1 VPIHKSISGRNMP
14 IHFKE
19 HLIVFTRYP
28 EPGKTKTRLIP
39 LLGAEGAAEL
49 QRKMTEHTLS
59 QVKMLSTRHELS
71 VEIRYEG
78 GDKNLMQTWLGQ
90 DFRCRPQG
98 SGDLG
103 RRMKRS
109 LEDALRAGA
118 TQAVII
124 GTDIPDITNGIIQ
137 KAFDALKLK
146 NLVLGPAKDGGYYLI
161 GLQKNSLSQAI
172 PDLFTGINWGAGDV
186 FEKTIK
192 IAKDSGLSFTLLDVL
207 KDVDHPEDLMIWE
220 ESRHINPSVFRSHLK
235 NRILAQGQ
243 GGTEFQP
250 AGILKYV
257 EDLKRGPNTEIGEK
271 DFFEIASNPNRISI
285 IIPAIN
291 EANNIAETIE
301 SIGPGDKKEVI
312 VVDGGSNDDT
322 VGIAKSLGA
331 RVITGSP
338 PRARQMNR
346 GAVQATGDVLV
357 FLHADTRLPEKFED
371 YIFNSFKQPKM
382 VAGAFQ
388 LRMDSS
394 MPGLRLIERIANWR
408 ARYLKMPYGDQA
420 IFLSSKLFHYLGGF
434 LDIPIMED
442 FELIRRLKKRGKI
455 ITLPV
460 PVLTSPRRWQ
470 NFGILKTTL
479 INQLVIAAYVM
490 GIAPEVIARWYGRSK
505 GVSERR

>member
-1 VPIHKSISGRNMP
+1 MP
-14 IHFKE
+14 INFKK

-28 EPGKTKTRLIP
+28 EPGTTKTRLIP
-39 LLGAEGAAEL
+39 LIGAEGAADL

-59 QVKMLSTRHELS
+59 QVKRLSTSHELA

-90 DFRCRPQG
+90 DFEYRPQG

-103 RRMKRS
+103 LRMKRS
-109 LEDALRAGA
+109 FQDAFRAGA
-118 TQAVII
+118 TKAVII
-124 GTDIPDITNGIIQ
+124 GTDIPDITNVIIQ

-161 GLQKNSLSQAI
+161 GLQKNSLSKAI
-172 PDLFTGINWGAGDV
+172 PDLFSGINWGAGDV
-186 FEKTIK
+186 LEKTIE
-192 IAKDSGLSFTLLDVL
+192 IAKHSGLSFTLFDVL

-220 ESRHINPSVFRSHLK
+220 RSQNTNTTVF
-235 NRILAQGQ
+235 
-243 GGTEFQP
+243 
-250 AGILKYV
+250 
-257 EDLKRGPNTEIGEK
+257 
-271 DFFEIASNPNRISI
+271 NPNRISI

-291 EANNIAETIE
+291 EADNIANTIE

-312 VVDGGSNDDT
+312 VVDGGSDDDT

-331 RVITGSP
+331 RVITSAT

-346 GAVQATGDVLV
+346 GAAQATGDVFL

-371 YIFNSFKQPKM
+371 FIFNSFKQPKM
-382 VAGAFQ
+382 VAGAFE
-388 LRMDSS
+388 LRMDSH
-394 MPGLRLIERIANWR
+394 MPGLRFIERLANWR
-408 ARYLKMPYGDQA
+408 SRFLKMPYGDQA

-434 LDIPIMED
+434 PDIAIMED
-442 FELIRRLKKRGKI
+442 FELVRRLRKQGKI
-455 ITLPV
+455 VTLPV
-460 PVLTSPRRWQ
+460 PVFTSPRRWQ

-479 INQLVIAAYVM
+479 INQLVIAAYFM

-505 GVSERR
+505 GISERR